1 MFIHMYQYWLKGT
14 SECFTLFIVKN
25 NEDWGGNQMSNQ
37 NNNTEKIKPQ
47 KRVNVRHIYSSHF
60 SEFEKISYPEKRA
73 TKHEKWATDKWEKK
87 DYQ

>member
-1 MFIHMYQYWLKGT
+1 
-14 SECFTLFIVKN
+14 
-25 NEDWGGNQMSNQ
+25 MSNQ

-73 TKHEKWATDKWEKK
+73 TKHEK
-87 DYQ
+87 